1 MKRAMEFETTGRNSG
16 GVFGAAPRIEPAAAF
31 APGQIAGVG
40 RFA

>member
-1 MKRAMEFETTGRNSG
+1 MKRAMEFETTGRKSG

-31 APGQIAGVG
+31 APRQIADMG